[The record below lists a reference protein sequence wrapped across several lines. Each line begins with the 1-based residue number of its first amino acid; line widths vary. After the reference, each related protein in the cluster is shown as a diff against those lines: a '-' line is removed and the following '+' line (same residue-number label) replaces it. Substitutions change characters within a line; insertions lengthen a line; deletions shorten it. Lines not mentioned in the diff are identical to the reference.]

1 MKETLLFTG
10 ASGFLGA
17 SIKPILEKLYSIAT
31 IGLTEHDDYKVNI
44 AKDVPILLH
53 SYDIILHAAGKAHVV
68 PKSPN
73 EIQSFYDVNLQG
85 TENLCFALEKIGI
98 PKCFIFISTVAVY
111 GLEEGENI
119 TEESPLSG
127 TSPYA
132 QSKIQ
137 AEQFLREWCDK
148 HNVLLSVIRPSLI
161 AGKNAPGNLG
171 TMVRGISTGRYLSI
185 AGGKARKSILM
196 AQDIAHLVPLLAE
209 KGGVYNVCDSVHPSF
224 RELEALISDQLTRRM
239 PLSIPMFLAKVLAFI
254 GDFLG
259 EKAPINSMK
268 LRKVCNS
275 LTFSNQKAIRELGWT
290 PMDVL
295 SNYKIK

>member
-1 MKETLLFTG
+1 MDKLLFTG
-10 ASGFLGA
+10 ASGFLGCN
-17 SIKPILEKLYSIAT
+17 ILQELSVCYEIDT
-31 IGLTEHDDYKVNI
+31 IGLTEHDDYRVNI
-44 AKDVPILLH
+44 AKDVPAFLH
-53 SYDIILHAAGKAHVV
+53 SYDVILHAAGKAHVV

-85 TENLCFALEKIGI
+85 TKNLCFALEKTGI
-98 PKCFIFISTVAVY
+98 PRSFIFISTVAVY

-119 TEESPLSG
+119 TEESPLKG

-132 QSKIQ
+132 QSKIL
-137 AEQFLREWCDK
+137 AEQFLKEWCK
-148 HNVLLSVIRPSLI
+148 EHNVLLSIVRSSLM
-161 AGKNAPGNLG
+161 AGRNAPGNLG
-171 TMVRGISTGRYLSI
+171 AMIKGISTGRYLSI
-185 AGGKARKSILM
+185 TGGRARRSLLM
-196 AQDIAHLVPLLAE
+196 ALDIAHLVPLLVE

-224 RELEALISDQLTRRM
+224 RELEALISGQLGKRI
-239 PLSIPMFLAKVLAFI
+239 PLSIPMSFVKVLAFI

-268 LRKVCNS
+268 LRAVCNS
-275 LTFSNQKAIRELGWT
+275 LTFSNQKAIKELGWT